1 MFISKTGVH
10 LHIPKT
16 QKQNIMKTTNNT
28 TNTCNFNVAASKSET
43 NNDNRIWIIW
53 GDEQKIIAQFKTMDE
68 LVSAGYVQKY
78 AANFGYEHL
87 VNRSLKNWA
96 NVEIHNIFVTS
107 ANPVYNYGLDFKIWI
122 NYTAD
127 GINFM
132 KQLNIGSSS
141 LTSAPLQRVMLHIA
155 VPAGFDFDNLENNS
169 MEIIQ
174 QWMYNMQNNVYS
186 SFQFS
191 TNAFYKKDAKFRP
204 MLRELSAKHQF
215 IFA

>member
-1 MFISKTGVH
+1 MLFISKTGVH

-16 QKQNIMKTTNNT
+16 QKQNTMKTTNNT
-28 TNTCNFNVAASKSET
+28 IETKSNT
-43 NNDNRIWIIW
+43 NNNETRVWIQW
-53 GDEQKIIAQFKTMDE
+53 GNEQKIVAQFKTMDE

-87 VNRSLKNWA
+87 VDRSLKNWA
-96 NVEIHNIFVTS
+96 NVQIHNIFVTS

-132 KQLNIGSSS
+132 MQLNIGSSS
-141 LTSAPLQRVMLHIA
+141 LTSAPLQRVMLNIA
-155 VPAGFDFDNLENNS
+155 VPAGLDFENIENNS
-169 MEIIQ
+169 PETMQ
-174 QWMYNMQNNVYS
+174 QWMFNMQNNIYS
-186 SFQFS
+186 SFEFS
-191 TNAFYKKDAKFRP
+191 TNAFYKKDAQFRP
-204 MLRELSAKHQF
+204 MLRELSAKYQF